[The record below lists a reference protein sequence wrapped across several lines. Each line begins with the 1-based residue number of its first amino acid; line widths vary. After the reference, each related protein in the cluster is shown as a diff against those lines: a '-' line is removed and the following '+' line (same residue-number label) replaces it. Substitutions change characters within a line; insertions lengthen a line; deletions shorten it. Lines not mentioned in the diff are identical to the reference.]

1 MIQGILIGIIA
12 ITLIGLWFY
21 RKKTSTENT
30 GNIPATPTMADKS
43 TPSPIIGFGYK
54 CMWFAVKTRDRYKV
68 AEILSVKNL
77 SDCNWLTGI
86 DRAYK
91 GSVYITP
98 AIDEWTLACGWG
110 LPYGDNK
117 AGIEEVKGYLQ
128 VLSKEFGEAQY
139 FTTHRVTEY
148 HCWIKAIDGQIERVY
163 SYSGESGENI
173 AVEGAATSFEQ
184 TINLANTFSSEAK
197 DSNYHDRQDI
207 IWANEE
213 LVMQIA
219 GHWSLNPT
227 RLDERTDISNALG
240 LLGER

>member
-1 MIQGILIGIIA
+1 MG
-12 ITLIGLWFY
+12 
-21 RKKTSTENT
+21 
-30 GNIPATPTMADKS
+30 
-43 TPSPIIGFGYK
+43 
-54 CMWFAVKTRDRYKV
+54 
-68 AEILSVKNL
+68 
-77 SDCNWLTGI
+77 
-86 DRAYK
+86 
-91 GSVYITP
+91 
-98 AIDEWTLACGWG
+98 G